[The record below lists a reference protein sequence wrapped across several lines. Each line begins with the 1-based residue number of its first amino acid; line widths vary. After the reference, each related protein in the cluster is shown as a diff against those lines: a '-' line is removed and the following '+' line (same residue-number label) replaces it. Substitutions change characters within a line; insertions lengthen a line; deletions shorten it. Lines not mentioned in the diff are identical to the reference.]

1 MRDAPAIK
9 LHPGRDA
16 HASWVVAL
24 RRSGPITFA
33 RVTAINQRGTMG
45 RMATLGIATCLMAV
59 VRAAGAQERAAVGA
73 EVGYSRADLTGE
85 ASDLVESRQGAIT
98 GVYLHVPVNR
108 VLSLRPEVLFSLKG
122 GRTVA
127 LITGTTTLADI
138 DIELA
143 YLELPVLA
151 RLTLPGGRFR
161 PAIFGGPSAGIQI
174 GCDVLIIVPDT
185 TTRLTCG
192 QDEVSQVREWDFG
205 WIAGAAIE
213 MHLPRTTLAL
223 QGRYSAGFRSIL
235 EGNVDLK
242 NRGMAVLFGLTF

>member
-1 MRDAPAIK
+1 
-9 LHPGRDA
+9 
-16 HASWVVAL
+16 
-24 RRSGPITFA
+24 
-33 RVTAINQRGTMG
+33 MG
-45 RMATLGIATCLMAV
+45 RMATLGIAICLMAAA
-59 VRAAGAQERAAVGA
+59 RDAGAQEGAAVGA

-85 ASDLVESRQGAIT
+85 NSDLVESRQGAIT
-98 GVYLHVPVNR
+98 GVYLHVPMNR
-108 VLSLRPEVLFSLKG
+108 LVSVRPEVLFSLKG
-122 GRTVA
+122 GRA
-127 LITGTTTLADI
+127 LITGTSTLADI

-143 YLELPVLA
+143 YLELPLLA

-174 GCDVLIIVPDT
+174 GCDVVIVAPDS

-192 QDEVSQVREWDFG
+192 QDDVSQVREWDFG

-235 EGNVDLK
+235 EGNVDLR

>member
-1 MRDAPAIK
+1 
-9 LHPGRDA
+9 
-16 HASWVVAL
+16 
-24 RRSGPITFA
+24 
-33 RVTAINQRGTMG
+33 MG
-45 RMATLGIATCLMAV
+45 RGAALWIAICLMAV
-59 VRAAGAQERAAVGA
+59 TRAAGAQESAAVGA

-85 ASDLVESRQGAIT
+85 ASELVESRQGAIT
-98 GVYLHVPVNR
+98 GVYLHLPVGP
-108 VLSLRPEVLFSLKG
+108 VVSVRPEVLFSLKG

-127 LITGTTTLADI
+127 LIAGTNDLVDI

-151 RLTLPGGRFR
+151 RLTLPRGRVR
-161 PAIFGGPSAGIQI
+161 PAIFGGPSAGLQI
-174 GCDVLIIVPDT
+174 GCDILFILPDT
-185 TTRLTCG
+185 SSRLTCG
-192 QDEVSQVREWDFG
+192 QEEVNQVREWDFG

-235 EGNVDLK
+235 EGNVELR